1 MRLVPERTEEEE
13 VTDKKTLGANLADAI
28 SSIQGQLAQL
38 EQEVTGTA
46 KDRVKSISNAL
57 KEITPA

>member
-1 MRLVPERTEEEE
+1 MAKE
-13 VTDKKTLGANLADAI
+13 KLGENLRDAI

-38 EQEVTGTA
+38 EQEVDGTA

-57 KEITPA
+57 KEITPE